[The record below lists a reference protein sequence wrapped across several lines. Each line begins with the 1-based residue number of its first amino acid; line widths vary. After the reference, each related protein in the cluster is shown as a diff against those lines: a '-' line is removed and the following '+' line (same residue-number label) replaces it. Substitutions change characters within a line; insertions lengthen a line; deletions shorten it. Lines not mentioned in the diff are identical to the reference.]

1 MKEDELAQAI
11 ELAEYEHTQRR
22 AIRPQAQQHGLSH
35 CEDCGEEIPQAR
47 REIKGVTR
55 CIDCQHE
62 HEYELTIK
70 RGL

>member
-1 MKEDELAQAI
+1 MKPEDLAQKI

-22 AIRPQAQQHGLSH
+22 AIQPDAQQPALSH

-55 CIDCQHE
+55 CIGCQQDHE
-62 HEYELTIK
+62 STLK